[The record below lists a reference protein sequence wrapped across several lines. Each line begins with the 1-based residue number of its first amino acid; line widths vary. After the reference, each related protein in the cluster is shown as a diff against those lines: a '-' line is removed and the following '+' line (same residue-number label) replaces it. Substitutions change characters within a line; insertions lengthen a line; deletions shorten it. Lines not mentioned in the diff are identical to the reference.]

1 MENKYIHKQVCIYIY
16 TAYLWISSVSTY
28 AISIWKAIVNHA
40 LKAYWFPAV
49 LSVGCGEV
57 SGVRAPL
64 MPRPSVSDS
73 FKVMHAT

>member
-1 MENKYIHKQVCIYIY
+1 MAYSQCMCYWKTNTYINKCVYIY
-16 TAYLWISSVSTY
+16 TAYLWISSVFTY

-40 LKAYWFPAV
+40 LRAYWFPVV

-64 MPRPSVSDS
+64 MLRPSV
-73 FKVMHAT
+73 